1 MQKGVKTMV
10 QKCKRCGEYRMHL
23 DDKGVCSICRKEENG
38 EDLEITVNKLVHT
51 VKSLE
56 KKVNQLDLALAR
68 MQRVNKK

>member
-1 MQKGVKTMV
+1 MV

-23 DDKGVCSICRKEENG
+23 DADGVCSICKKEENG